1 MSSEYYTQQ
10 EEEDILL
17 WIIILSE
24 LLLDMWPH
32 LGVVSEMPLVWLTFV
47 SLFRWGK
54 LTFAVIRS
62 FESLLWML
70 SCQSLSWPLTE
81 CCQSCYY
88 SAHSSTVQAF
98 SIQLCPL
105 ASVWAGKNAW
115 NQRVRFL
122 CRRQEKQYEMSDCHG
137 VGLEW
142 SPHRRDTEK
151 CVTPYRWTRA
161 GHGDRTNEEDV
172 ILQRAVKRCQQ
183 CKGNNERE
191 RTEAE
196 PKCSK
201 WHIKLKHKLKLQLKL
216 PWMLLFPLGPT
227 Q

>member
-1 MSSEYYTQQ
+1 MHVDNLIFQLKWVVNTTEQ
-10 EEEDILL
+10 EEEDISL

-24 LLLDMWPH
+24 MLLDMWPH
-32 LGVVSEMPLVWLTFV
+32 LGGVSEMPLVWLTFV
-47 SLFRWGK
+47 SLCRWGQ

-62 FESLLWML
+62 FESLLWMW

-122 CRRQEKQYEMSDCHG
+122 FRCQEKQHEMSDWHG
-137 VGLEW
+137 VGQEW
-142 SPHRRDTEK
+142 S
-151 CVTPYRWTRA
+151 PYRWTRA
-161 GHGDRTNEEDV
+161 GHGHRPNEEDV

-191 RTEAE
+191 RTETE
-196 PKCSK
+196 PNCSN